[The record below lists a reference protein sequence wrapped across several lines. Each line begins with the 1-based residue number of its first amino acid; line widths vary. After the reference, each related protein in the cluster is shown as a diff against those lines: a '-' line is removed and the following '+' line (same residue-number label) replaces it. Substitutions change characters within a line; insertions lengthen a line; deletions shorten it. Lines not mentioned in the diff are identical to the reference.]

1 MKTLEVRRNWP
12 LLYIQF
18 FSDFVTGVERFF
30 LRKFEGGGWDSDMVG
45 SFWMMSG
52 MKSMNGIIALLL
64 SLGVICWEGIWLDAG
79 AAS

>member
-1 MKTLEVRRNWP
+1 LRLRWRFEDFGGPQKLAPTV
-12 LLYIQF
+12 YSI

-64 SLGVICWEGIWLDAG
+64 SLG
-79 AAS
+79 